1 MGVVQELLQLSLID
15 WFVVGLATF
24 TCLVGA
30 LLPRIGNLLGRLF
43 LGEDPLLARWRQQR
57 VERRTLALSQRQD
70 RRDAKKAKKTAARN
84 KPTAFDPSHS

>member
-30 LLPRIGNLLGRLF
+30 LLPRIGNLLGRLM
-43 LGEDPLLARWRQQR
+43 LGEDPLLARWQAAR
-57 VERRTLALSQRQD
+57 
-70 RRDAKKAKKTAARN
+70 KAKRERALHNKLAR
-84 KPTAFDPSHS
+84 KASKSARQGPASPPPP